1 MTTQTSKINIGT
13 LIHGTLNET
22 DLLTAFATELSRVS
36 DVGHEE
42 LRREAYREAGN
53 PTEHAHEV
61 INDLMDALNE
71 YAPPHTY
78 FGAIEG
84 DGSDFGFW
92 PDVDSFEDCEKYLM
106 EEPSH
111 LRGDTEW
118 FDLDCGVIVQ
128 VNDHGN
134 VTVSQP
140 YCDIENHKPR
150 GTNLCEVGVCLVAG
164 HEIWSAV

>member
-53 PTEHAHEV
+53 PTENATEI

-71 YAPPHTY
+71 YAPAHTY
-78 FGAIEG
+78 FGTLEG

-92 PDVDSFEDCEKYLM
+92 PDGEPFELCDTTKTREGWIDNDCN
-106 EEPSH
+106 
-111 LRGDTEW
+111 
-118 FDLDCGVIVQ
+118 VIVEI
-128 VNDHGN
+128 NDHGN
-134 VTVSQP
+134 VTVM
-140 YCDIENHKPR
+140 DMNR
-150 GTNLCEVGVCLVAG
+150 N
-164 HEIWSAV
+164 EIWSAV

>member
-71 YAPPHTY
+71 YAPAHTY

-92 PDVDSFEDCEKYLM
+92 PDNDFGYCETEQDGDDNELWHDTTCEVDF
-106 EEPSH
+106 H
-111 LRGDTEW
+111 
-118 FDLDCGVIVQ
+118 

-134 VTVSQP
+134 MTLF
-140 YCDIENHKPR
+140 DLNR
-150 GTNLCEVGVCLVAG
+150 N
-164 HEIWSAV
+164 EIWSAV

>member
-1 MTTQTSKINIGT
+1 MTTQTSKVNIGT

-36 DVGHEE
+36 DVGYED

-53 PTEHAHEV
+53 PTENASEV
-61 INDLMDALNE
+61 IYELMDALND
-71 YAPPHTY
+71 YAPAHTY
-78 FGAIEG
+78 FGTLEG

-92 PDVDSFEDCEKYLM
+92 TDADSFEDCDKHVM
-106 EEPSH
+106 ETPSP

-134 VTVSQP
+134 VTVS
-140 YCDIENHKPR
+140 DLDRNE
-150 GTNLCEVGVCLVAG
+150 L
-164 HEIWSAV
+164 WSAV